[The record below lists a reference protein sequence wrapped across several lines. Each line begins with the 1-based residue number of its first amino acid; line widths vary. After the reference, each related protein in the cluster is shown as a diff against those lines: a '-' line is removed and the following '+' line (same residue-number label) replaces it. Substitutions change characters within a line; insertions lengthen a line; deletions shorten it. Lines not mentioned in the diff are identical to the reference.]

1 MTTTLLQEDD
11 FPDVSAP
18 LINSQVLED
27 SSPDSVGVSA
37 LGSAKSRRLYS
48 RRWYILALYS
58 VLAGT
63 QGSLWNTWGPISDSA
78 KFVFGWRNSDIAL
91 LTNWGP
97 IAYMVLAVPFS
108 WLMDVK
114 GLRLTVLLAG
124 FCVFAGAGIRCLTAF
139 SLQAGT
145 WFMNIGQ
152 LLNGAAGPVAM
163 AAPPALSAAWF
174 PHEQRTTATAIGI
187 TVGAIL
193 GAGSFL
199 IGPLIVTQKPDN
211 LTHHHNLTS
220 TWDEQIWMSQGN
232 RTTDFSTAKSQIM
245 LLMYVEFAW
254 TALIF
259 LLILAYFPDKPPS
272 PPTLS
277 ASKDRLAFVSGVKQL
292 LRNGRFWLVCVS
304 YGILNGTLSSYGG
317 LLDVNLSPHNITQVE
332 AGWVGFYG
340 SIAGGVSGIFVGRFS
355 DMLGGHF
362 KLTILV
368 MTVGYIGSLLWL
380 ILMLYHSI
388 VPFNTVSMYASF
400 LLLQVFALGSE
411 PLFFELGVESTYPT
425 AEGVTTC
432 VLTWVNNFF
441 GLLLLLVMMIPRIGT
456 DWMGWATLGSGAAV
470 IPLMLLF
477 RERYGRLAV
486 DTGRRK

>member
-1 MTTTLLQEDD
+1 MTLLKEDGSD
-11 FPDVSAP
+11 PEP
-18 LINSQVLED
+18 LINSGSLED
-27 SSPDSVGVSA
+27 PDTDSAGVRA
-37 LGSAKSRRLYS
+37 LGSVRGHRLYS

-58 VLAGT
+58 ILAGT

-91 LTNWGP
+91 LANWGP

-139 SLQAGT
+139 SLHAGT

-211 LTHHHNLTS
+211 RTGHHNMTNA
-220 TWDEQIWMSQGN
+220 WDEQSGLSQGN
-232 RTTDFSTAKSQIM
+232 STNFSTAKNQIM

-277 ASKDRLAFVSGVKQL
+277 ASKDRLSFGSGVKQL
-292 LRNGRFWLVCVS
+292 VRNGRFWLVCLS

-340 SIAGGVSGIFVGRFS
+340 SIAGGVSGIAVGRFS

-362 KLTILV
+362 RFTILV

-388 VPFNTVSMYASF
+388 IPFNTVSMYASF
-400 LLLQVFALGSE
+400 LLLQVCALGSE
-411 PLFFELGVESTYPT
+411 PLFFELGVESTYPI

-470 IPLMLLF
+470 LPLMLLF

-486 DTGRRK
+486 DTGKRR

>member
-1 MTTTLLQEDD
+1 
-11 FPDVSAP
+11 
-18 LINSQVLED
+18 
-27 SSPDSVGVSA
+27 
-37 LGSAKSRRLYS
+37 

-114 GLRLTVLLAG
+114 GLRLTVILAG

-145 WFMNIGQ
+145 WLMNIGQ

-199 IGPLIVTQKPDN
+199 IGPLIICIRSSKCV
-211 LTHHHNLTS
+211 LFMYHGYCGGVGGRLHLY
-220 TWDEQIWMSQGN
+220 MYM
-232 RTTDFSTAKSQIM
+232 RTNQ
-245 LLMYVEFAW
+245 FAW

-272 PPTLS
+272 PPTIS
-277 ASKDRLAFVSGVKQL
+277 ASKDRLAFGSGVKQL

-380 ILMLYHSI
+380 ILMLYHNI
-388 VPFNTVSMYASF
+388 VPFNTASMYASF
-400 LLLQVFALGSE
+400 LLLQVCALGSE

-486 DTGRRK
+486 DTGKRK